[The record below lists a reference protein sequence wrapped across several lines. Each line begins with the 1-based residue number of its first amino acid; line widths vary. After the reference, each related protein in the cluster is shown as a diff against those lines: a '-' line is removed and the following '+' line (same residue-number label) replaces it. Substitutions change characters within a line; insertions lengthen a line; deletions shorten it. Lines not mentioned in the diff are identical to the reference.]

1 MSRIKLQLPSH
12 FSFSTKIPVRITDLN
27 YGGHVGNDTILSL
40 IHEARMQFLK
50 QYNYTELE
58 LEGTS
63 LIMSD
68 AGIEFKAEV
77 FYNDVLTFYVVA
89 DNFSRVSFDLYYK
102 VVKEPNETIVAIA
115 KTGMVFYDYNAR
127 KVVGVPGR
135 VREKLNPLTP

>member
-12 FSFSTKIPVRITDLN
+12 FSFSTKIPIRITDLN

-77 FYNDVLTFYVVA
+77 FYNDVLTFYVAA

-102 VVKEPNETIVAIA
+102 VVKEPNDTIVAVA

-135 VREKLNPLTP
+135 VREKLKIL